1 MRPVLASVAS
11 GSVTGA
17 LLTLA
22 REASLSPL
30 FHQLQPS
37 VSEVCAAIPPLAE
50 NWTLDWTSFG
60 FGLLLGV
67 SYCSPCWTC
76 FFSAVLPGLELFDPA
91 LSIALSVLS
100 MAFLHEWS

>member
-67 SYCSPCWTC
+67 LLLPLLD
-76 FFSAVLPGLELFDPA
+76 VLLLCRLAWLRA
-91 LSIALSVLS
+91 LRSSFVNRPVGP
-100 MAFLHEWS
+100 LHRLLA